1 MSFMVIVFMFI
12 VILITFIVA
21 LVLRERFTT

>member
-21 LVLRERFTT
+21 LVLWERFTT